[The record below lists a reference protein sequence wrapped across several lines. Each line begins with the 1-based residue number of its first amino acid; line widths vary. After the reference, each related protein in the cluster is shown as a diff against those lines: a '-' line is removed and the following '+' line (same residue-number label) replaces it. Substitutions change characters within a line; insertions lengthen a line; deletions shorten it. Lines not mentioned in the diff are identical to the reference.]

1 MIKNLIKIAAELD
14 AKGFA
19 KEADIVDLII
29 RRVAQTNVGDYDPGT
44 GLSDEERSD
53 IFGGSEFGGDPMD
66 EETKDFHEGAQE
78 AISLTDEEL
87 EDMHDRSML
96 DKESDEWEENNDL
109 YQQMMDYRGA
119 TKGQKGNSDIYN
131 ESNEY
136 DLNSQLRD
144 EMLSQRA
151 ENPNR

>member
-29 RRVAQTNVGDYDPGT
+29 RKVAQTEVGDYDPGL

-66 EETKDFHEGAQE
+66 EETNDFHEGAPG
-78 AISLTDEEL
+78 AIPLTDEQL
-87 EDMHDRSML
+87 EDMYDHSML
-96 DKESDEWEENNDL
+96 NEESDEWEENNDL
-109 YQQMMDYRGA
+109 YQQMTDYHGA
-119 TKGQKGNSDIYN
+119 TKGQKGNSDIYD

-136 DLNSQLRD
+136 DINNQLRD
-144 EMLSQRA
+144 EMLSQRS